1 MRVYQTIRRLPYLVN
16 TLQKYDGKN
25 DKMIRDVFTKPF
37 EVGIV
42 EIHQCI
48 YIDISKPHL
57 RRLFKDTIGRYSYI
71 FWYTLV

>member
-37 EVGIV
+37 EVGKAENESIL
-42 EIHQCI
+42 ILFFI
-48 YIDISKPHL
+48 YFTLLIILLP
-57 RRLFKDTIGRYSYI
+57 ICYI
-71 FWYTLV
+71 NTY